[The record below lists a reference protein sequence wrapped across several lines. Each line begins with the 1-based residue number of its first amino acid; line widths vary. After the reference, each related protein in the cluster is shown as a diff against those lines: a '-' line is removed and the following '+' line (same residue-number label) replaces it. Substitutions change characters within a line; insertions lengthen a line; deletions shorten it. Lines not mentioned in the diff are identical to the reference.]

1 MGRFCSGLGIWLVGP
16 VVTALQI
23 ECFELFGVLG
33 VGFEAVASGIEDELG
48 MYFEAEF
55 EVFQCL
61 IFVDDAILII
71 PPFFNLNATSFFID
85 TDVAT
90 AFVVFVVMP
99 FTPASFNS
107 VVFQH

>member
-1 MGRFCSGLGIWLVGP
+1 M
-16 VVTALQI
+16 TALQI

-33 VGFEAVASGIEDELG
+33 VGFEAVASGIEDGLG

-90 AFVVFVVMP
+90 AFVAFVVMP